1 MLELVFD
8 FFSTYLIEFMTGML
22 ALGLIL
28 RYAAYKSS
36 LKNYTYFSTFTGEI
50 EKALVEH
57 QGFSN
62 KSENTDG
69 YLEQL
74 LSDVKDKLPKR
85 SIRQGGSAA
94 KNGEK
99 AKEMGANQVVSLR
112 DYVSGEGSLFQSVR
126 GEAISFKSP
135 FPPNYPE
142 IADRILEKDDNYNK
156 LFNFL
161 PIAPVSRLINVLP
174 SLFVVFGIFGT
185 FIGISMAL
193 PEIAKMDFNNLDTS
207 GEILTSFVLSVTYAM
222 KTSIAG
228 ILYSLLMTVLNTIA
242 PIKSLRDKTDKKFSN
257 CLENIWMAIH
267 EKGNEEEQ
275 TVEYLKQIYSQ
286 LSKLAEGNAVHKKN
300 NKKVS

>member
-22 ALGLIL
+22 TMGLIL

-36 LKNYTYFSTFTGEI
+36 VKNYTYFSTFTGEI

-57 QGFSN
+57 QGFKN
-62 KSENTDG
+62 KSDDTDG
-69 YLEQL
+69 YLEKL
-74 LSDVKDKLPKR
+74 LDEVKDKLPKR
-85 SIRQGGSAA
+85 SVRQGG
-94 KNGEK
+94 GEQHSQK
-99 AKEMGANQVVSLR
+99 KKELGANQVVSLR
-112 DYVSGEGSLFQSVR
+112 DYVSGEGSLFHSVR
-126 GEAISFKSP
+126 GEAVSFKSP

-156 LFNFL
+156 LFGFL

-174 SLFVVFGIFGT
+174 GLFVVFGIFGT

-193 PEIAKMDFNNLDTS
+193 PEIAKMDFNNLDS
-207 GEILTSFVLSVTYAM
+207 AGEILTSFVLSVTYAM

-228 ILYSLLMTVLNTIA
+228 ILYSLIMTVLNTVA
-242 PIKSLRDKTDKKFSN
+242 PIKALRDKTDKQFSS

-275 TVEYLKQIYSQ
+275 TVELLKEIHST
-286 LSKLAEGNAVHKKN
+286 LAEIQAAQSGKK
-300 NKKVS
+300 KSA